1 METAFPGCSSAE
13 ANTFLLN
20 QALCKD
26 FHSIFKFSAME
37 RYPLHTHFAVVEEK
51 ILPVEFVPIQPR
63 IHLHS
68 VIFFNGPGGKLRS
81 ALSVQMASTVPFCIR
96 H

>member
-26 FHSIFKFSAME
+26 FHSIFKFSATE
-37 RYPLHTHFAVVEEK
+37 CCPLRTHFAVVKEK
-51 ILPVEFVPIQPR
+51 ILPVDFVPIQPR
-63 IHLHS
+63 IHLCS

-81 ALSVQMASTVPFCIR
+81 ALSVQMASTVPLYIR

>member
-1 METAFPGCSSAE
+1 METAFAGCSSAE

-37 RYPLHTHFAVVEEK
+37 RYPFCARFAVVQEK
-51 ILPVEFVPIQPR
+51 
-63 IHLHS
+63 
-68 VIFFNGPGGKLRS
+68 N
-81 ALSVQMASTVPFCIR
+81 TVCGVYANTPQNPFT
-96 H
+96 

>member
-51 ILPVEFVPIQPR
+51 ILPAEFAPIQPR
-63 IHLHS
+63 IHLRS

>member
-1 METAFPGCSSAE
+1 METAFAGCSSAE

-37 RYPLHTHFAVVEEK
+37 RYPFCAHFAVVQEK
-51 ILPVEFVPIQPR
+51 NTICGAYANTPQ
-63 IHLHS
+63 
-68 VIFFNGPGGKLRS
+68 N
-81 ALSVQMASTVPFCIR
+81 PFT
-96 H
+96 

>member
-1 METAFPGCSSAE
+1 METAFAGCSSAE

-37 RYPLHTHFAVVEEK
+37 RYPFCAHFAVVEEK
-51 ILPVEFVPIQPR
+51 KHCLWSLCQYTPESIYIVSFYLMGQ
-63 IHLHS
+63 
-68 VIFFNGPGGKLRS
+68 
-81 ALSVQMASTVPFCIR
+81 
-96 H
+96 

>member
-1 METAFPGCSSAE
+1 METVFPGCSSAE

-20 QALCKD
+20 QALGKD
-26 FHSIFKFSAME
+26 FHPIFKFSAME
-37 RYPLHTHFAVVEEK
+37 HYPFCTHFAVEEEK
-51 ILPVEFVPIQPR
+51 ILPVDPMPIQPR

-68 VIFFNGPGGKLRS
+68 VIFFNGPGGKLWS
-81 ALSVQMASTVPFCIR
+81 SLSTQMASTVLLYIR